1 MGNVAQAPILGF
13 IGDKFDKDKQHY
25 EIPQDIADIIFNELK
40 DQSVKIRLM
49 LVLIG
54 TKEGWGVSEQWLLQ
68 RTGIVHSSYTRARR
82 ELIEKGWLVAG
93 KTEGGI
99 NIIQVDFDAIRGKK
113 EKIDVAPQDPKILTS
128 HGDTPKQT
136 SHDDTSKNR
145 RSTVIPQNRGSMVIP
160 QNEEELRREWG
171 ISDF

>member
-13 IGDKFDKDKQHY
+13 IGDKFEKDKQHY
-25 EIPQDIADIIFNELK
+25 EIPQDVADIVFNELK

-54 TKEGWGVSEQWLLQ
+54 TKEGWGVSEDWLLQ
-68 RTGIVHSSYTRARR
+68 RTGISHSSYIRARK
-82 ELIEKGWLVAG
+82 ELIDKGWLSAG
-93 KTEGGI
+93 KVKDKNVI
-99 NIIQVDFDAIRGKK
+99 LVDFETIRGKK
-113 EKIDVAPQDPKILTS
+113 KEIDVSPQDPKILTS

-145 RSTVIPQNRGSMVIP
+145 GSMVIPQNRRSTVIPQNK
-160 QNEEELRREWG
+160 EEVLKEWG
-171 ISDF
+171 F